1 MLMVRRVLVE
11 CAQVKTPGYQY
22 RLDAFIY
29 LRSLWF
35 LIYPIDI
42 RVALKAEKTVSPC
55 VSQSI
60 GVRDAWGHFGLYFR
74 ILWGCHHSLG

>member
-1 MLMVRRVLVE
+1 MLMVRRVLVG
-11 CAQVKTPGYQY
+11 CAQVKPPGYQY

-35 LIYPIDI
+35 LIYLIEI
-42 RVALKAEKTVSPC
+42 RAALKAEKTISPC

-60 GVRDAWGHFGLYFR
+60 GVRDVWGYFGLYFR